1 MTKINQKS
9 VYNVKKSHILGKIVL
24 IWTIFWFILCL
35 VGCAK
40 TPTETATETALQQA
54 DAIEAKV
61 AKECPQISTD
71 KDFLAL
77 KGTIKTQL
85 ATCESYTET
94 LKAKNN
100 TLWLAIIAMIGL
112 WLMANWVKIK
122 TRFFK

>member
-1 MTKINQKS
+1 MKYLLLLS
-9 VYNVKKSHILGKIVL
+9 VLLY
-24 IWTIFWFILCL
+24 
-35 VGCAK
+35 GCAK

-54 DAIEAKV
+54 NAIEAKV